1 MNIMKTKMMKLASAV
16 AVVIALQGCE
26 VSTVPPAAKGKILSA
41 SGYSADVK
49 ETGKYWLLGFKNMVI
64 LDTSTQMI
72 SENINVKMSDNLDL
86 PFQLHFRTRIQGDD
100 KVINAMFND
109 ITHEDYRVTLD
120 RVYQV
125 YGRNVVTNAV
135 RSVMS
140 KYKVAEVAV
149 NFEKINND
157 IYTEIKKRMIGSPLE
172 VSDVTL
178 ANISYPPVITQAV
191 EKQQE
196 RELAIVTEKNQQA
209 IEMLKKENQLALAD
223 ADYAIRVKKAEAI
236 RDENKITSE
245 GLNAT
250 LLQYRN
256 LEVME
261 KMAESENKVFVPYS
275 ALREIGV
282 SNSMFK

>member
-1 MNIMKTKMMKLASAV
+1 MLKLKMSATILAAAIMLT
-16 AVVIALQGCE
+16 GCE
-26 VSTVPPAAKGKILSA
+26 VSTVPPAAKGKILSS

-49 ETGKYWLLGFKNMVI
+49 ETGKYWLFGFKNMVI
-64 LDTSTQMI
+64 LDTSTRMI

-100 KVINAMFND
+100 KTINAMFND
-109 ITHEDYRVTLD
+109 ITHDDYQVSLD
-120 RVYQV
+120 KVYKV
-125 YGRNVVTNAV
+125 YGRNVVTNAA

-140 KYKVAEVAV
+140 KYKVAEVAA

-157 IYTEIKKRMIGSPLE
+157 IYAEINKRMVGSPLE

-209 IEMLKKENQLALAD
+209 IEMLKKENQLKLAD
-223 ADYAIRVKKAEAI
+223 ADYAIRVKKAEAV
-236 RDENKITSE
+236 REENRITSE
-245 GLNAT
+245 GLNTT
-250 LLQYRN
+250 LLHYRN

-261 KMAESENKVFVPYS
+261 KLAESENKVFVPYQ
-275 ALREIGV
+275 ALGEVGV
-282 SNSMFK
+282 SNTMFK

>member
-1 MNIMKTKMMKLASAV
+1 MLKLKMSASILAAAIMLA
-16 AVVIALQGCE
+16 GCE
-26 VSTVPPAAKGKILSA
+26 VSTVPPAAKGKILSS

-49 ETGKYWLLGFKNMVI
+49 ETGKYWLFGFKNMVI
-64 LDTSTQMI
+64 LDTSTRMI
-72 SENINVKMSDNLDL
+72 SEDINVKMSDNLDL

-100 KVINAMFND
+100 KTINAMFND
-109 ITHEDYRVTLD
+109 ITHDDYQVSLD
-120 RVYQV
+120 KVYQV
-125 YGRNVVTNAV
+125 YGRNVVTNAA

-157 IYTEIKKRMIGSPLE
+157 IYSEINLRMVGSPLE

-209 IEMLKKENQLALAD
+209 IEMLKKENQLKLAD
-223 ADYAIRVKKAEAI
+223 ADYAIRVKKAEAV
-236 RDENKITSE
+236 REENRITSE
-245 GLNAT
+245 GLNTT
-250 LLQYRN
+250 LLHYRN

-261 KMAESENKVFVPYS
+261 KLAESQNKVFVPYQ
-275 ALREIGV
+275 ALGEVGV
-282 SNSMFK
+282 SNTMFK

>member
-1 MNIMKTKMMKLASAV
+1 MLKLKMTASILAAAIMLA
-16 AVVIALQGCE
+16 GCE
-26 VSTVPPAAKGKILSA
+26 VSTVPPAAKGKILSS

-49 ETGKYWLLGFKNMVI
+49 ETGKYWLFGFKNMVI
-64 LDTSTQMI
+64 LDTSTRMI

-100 KVINAMFND
+100 KTINAMFND
-109 ITHEDYRVTLD
+109 ITHVDYQVSLD
-120 RVYQV
+120 KVYQV
-125 YGRNVVTNAV
+125 YGRNVVTNAA

-157 IYTEIKKRMIGSPLE
+157 IYAEINKRMVGSPLE

-209 IEMLKKENQLALAD
+209 IEMLKKENQLKLAD
-223 ADYAIRVKKAEAI
+223 ADYAIRVKKAEAV
-236 RDENKITSE
+236 REENRITSE
-245 GLNAT
+245 GLSTT
-250 LLQYRN
+250 LLHYRN

-261 KMAESENKVFVPYS
+261 KLAESQNKVFVPYQ
-275 ALREIGV
+275 ALGEVGV
-282 SNSMFK
+282 SNTMFK

>member
-1 MNIMKTKMMKLASAV
+1 MLKLKMSATILAAAIMLT
-16 AVVIALQGCE
+16 GCE
-26 VSTVPPAAKGKILSA
+26 VSTVPPAAKGKILSS

-49 ETGKYWLLGFKNMVI
+49 ETGKYWLFGFKNMVI
-64 LDTSTQMI
+64 LDTSTRMI

-100 KVINAMFND
+100 KTINAMFND
-109 ITHEDYRVTLD
+109 ITHDDYRVSLNK
-120 RVYQV
+120 VYQV
-125 YGRNVVTNAV
+125 YGRNVVTNAA

-140 KYKVAEVAV
+140 KYKVAEVAA

-157 IYTEIKKRMIGSPLE
+157 IYAEINKRMVGSPLE

-209 IEMLKKENQLALAD
+209 IEMLKKENQLKLAD
-223 ADYAIRVKKAEAI
+223 ADYAIRVKKAEAV
-236 RDENKITSE
+236 REENRITSE
-245 GLNAT
+245 GLSTT
-250 LLQYRN
+250 LLHYRN

-261 KMAESENKVFVPYS
+261 KLAESENKVFVPYQ
-275 ALREIGV
+275 ALGEVGV
-282 SNSMFK
+282 SNTMFK

>member
-1 MNIMKTKMMKLASAV
+1 MKKVFAFVMLAAVMALSA
-16 AVVIALQGCE
+16 CSRE
-26 VSTVPPAAKGKILSA
+26 TVPPAAKGKILST
-41 SGYSADVK
+41 SGYSVDVK
-49 ETGKYWLLGFKNMVI
+49 ETGKYWLYWWEQLVV

-72 SENINVKMSDNLDL
+72 SENIKVKMSDNLDL
-86 PFQLHFRTRIQGDD
+86 PFQLHFRTRIQGND

-109 ITHEDYRVTLD
+109 ITHENYLVSLGK
-120 RVYQV
+120 VYQV
-125 YGRNVVTNAV
+125 YGRNVVTNAA

-149 NFEKINND
+149 NFEKINAD
-157 IYTEIKKRMIGSPLE
+157 IYSEITKRMVGSPLE

-178 ANISYPPVITQAV
+178 ANISYPDIITQAV

-196 RELAIVTEKNQQA
+196 REMAIVTEKNQQA
-209 IEMLKKENQLALAD
+209 IEMLKKENQLKLAD
-223 ADYAIRVKKAEAI
+223 ADYKIRVKKAEAI

-245 GLNAT
+245 GLNQT

-261 KMAESENKVFVPYS
+261 KMAESSNKVFVPYS
-275 ALREIGV
+275 ALRETGV
-282 SNSMFK
+282 NNQMFK

>member
-1 MNIMKTKMMKLASAV
+1 MLKLKMSATILVAAIMLA
-16 AVVIALQGCE
+16 GCE
-26 VSTVPPAAKGKILSA
+26 VSTVPPAAKGKILSS

-49 ETGKYWLLGFKNMVI
+49 ETGKYWLFGFKNMVI
-64 LDTSTQMI
+64 LDTSTRMI

-100 KVINAMFND
+100 KTINAMFND
-109 ITHEDYRVTLD
+109 ITHDDYQVSLD
-120 RVYQV
+120 KVYQV
-125 YGRNVVTNAV
+125 YGRNVVTNAA

-157 IYTEIKKRMIGSPLE
+157 IYAEINKRMVGSPLE

-209 IEMLKKENQLALAD
+209 IEMLKKENQLKLAD
-223 ADYAIRVKKAEAI
+223 ADYAIRVKKAEAV
-236 RDENKITSE
+236 REENRITSE
-245 GLNAT
+245 GLSTT
-250 LLQYRN
+250 LLHYRN

-261 KMAESENKVFVPYS
+261 KLADSQNKVFVPYQ
-275 ALREIGV
+275 ALGEVGV
-282 SNSMFK
+282 SNTMFK

>member
-1 MNIMKTKMMKLASAV
+1 MLKLKMSATILAAAIMLA
-16 AVVIALQGCE
+16 GCE
-26 VSTVPPAAKGKILSA
+26 VSTVPPAAKGKILSS

-49 ETGKYWLLGFKNMVI
+49 ETGKYWLFGFKNMVI
-64 LDTSTQMI
+64 LDTSTRMI

-100 KVINAMFND
+100 KTINAMFND
-109 ITHEDYRVTLD
+109 ITHDDYRVSLNK
-120 RVYQV
+120 VYQV
-125 YGRNVVTNAV
+125 YGRNVVTNAA

-140 KYKVAEVAV
+140 KYKVAEVAA

-157 IYTEIKKRMIGSPLE
+157 IYAEINKRMVGSPLE

-209 IEMLKKENQLALAD
+209 IEMLKKENQLKLAD
-223 ADYAIRVKKAEAI
+223 ADYAIRVKKAEAV
-236 RDENKITSE
+236 REENRITSE
-245 GLNAT
+245 GLSTT
-250 LLQYRN
+250 LLHYRN

-261 KMAESENKVFVPYS
+261 KLAESENKVFVPYQ
-275 ALREIGV
+275 ALGEVGV
-282 SNSMFK
+282 SNTMFK

>member
-1 MNIMKTKMMKLASAV
+1 MLKLKMSASILAAAIMLA
-16 AVVIALQGCE
+16 GCE
-26 VSTVPPAAKGKILSA
+26 VSTVPPAAKGKILSS

-49 ETGKYWLLGFKNMVI
+49 ETGKYWLFGFKNMVI
-64 LDTSTQMI
+64 LDTSTRMI

-100 KVINAMFND
+100 RTINAMFND
-109 ITHEDYRVTLD
+109 ITHDDYQVSLD
-120 RVYQV
+120 KVYQV
-125 YGRNVVTNAV
+125 YGRNVVTNAA

-140 KYKVAEVAV
+140 KYKVAEVAA

-157 IYTEIKKRMIGSPLE
+157 IYAEINKRMVGSPLE

-209 IEMLKKENQLALAD
+209 IEMLKKENQLKLAD
-223 ADYAIRVKKAEAI
+223 ADYAIRVKKAEAV
-236 RDENKITSE
+236 REENRITSE
-245 GLNAT
+245 GLSTT
-250 LLQYRN
+250 LLHYRN

-261 KMAESENKVFVPYS
+261 KLADSQNKVFVPYQ
-275 ALREIGV
+275 ALGEVGV
-282 SNSMFK
+282 SNTMFK

>member
-1 MNIMKTKMMKLASAV
+1 MLKLKMSASILAAAIMLA
-16 AVVIALQGCE
+16 GCE
-26 VSTVPPAAKGKILSA
+26 VSTVPPAAKGKILSS

-49 ETGKYWLLGFKNMVI
+49 ETGKYWLFGFENIVI
-64 LDTSTQMI
+64 LDTSTRMI

-86 PFQLHFRTRIQGDD
+86 PFQLHFRARIQGDD
-100 KVINAMFND
+100 KTINAMFND
-109 ITHEDYRVTLD
+109 ITHDDYQVSLGK
-120 RVYQV
+120 VYQV
-125 YGRNVVTNAV
+125 YGRNVVTNAA

-157 IYTEIKKRMIGSPLE
+157 IYAEINKRMVGSPLE

-178 ANISYPPVITQAV
+178 GNISYPPVITQAV

-209 IEMLKKENQLALAD
+209 IEMLKKENQLKLAD
-223 ADYAIRVKKAEAI
+223 ADYAIRVKKAEAV
-236 RDENKITSE
+236 REENRITSE
-245 GLNAT
+245 GLSTT
-250 LLQYRN
+250 LLHYRN

-261 KMAESENKVFVPYS
+261 KLAESENKVFVPYQ
-275 ALREIGV
+275 ALGEVGV
-282 SNSMFK
+282 SNTMFK